1 MKNKRQLLKVR
12 IYGDKTLKMVAEPVK
27 EITPEIKEF
36 IQNLTHTMYVKD
48 GIGLAAPQV
57 GVSQRIFVID
67 PFWHNESKKK
77 NPIVFINPKFIEFEG
92 EETEEE
98 GCLSLPDIF
107 EKISRAERVVITAL
121 DENFKKITLE
131 AEGMLARVLQHEYDH
146 LEGILFVE
154 KASKL
159 RQVFVKKK
167 LRDLAKSTDENG
179 DNIQNIEN

>member
-1 MKNKRQLLKVR
+1 MKNKKQLLKIR
-12 IYGDKTLKMVAEPVK
+12 IYGDKTLSKIAESVK
-27 EITPEIKEF
+27 EITPEIQEF

-57 GVSQRIFVID
+57 GVSLRIFVVD
-67 PFWHNESKKK
+67 PFWYKEGNKK
-77 NPIVFINPKFIEFEG
+77 NPIVFINPEFIEFEG

-107 EKISRAERVVITAL
+107 ERVSRAEKVVITAF

-131 AEGMLARVLQHEYDH
+131 AEGILARALQHEYDH

-154 KASKL
+154 KISKL
-159 RQVFVKKK
+159 RQVFIKKK
-167 LRDLAKSTDENG
+167 LKELAKSTNENG
-179 DNIQNIEN
+179 ENIQKIED